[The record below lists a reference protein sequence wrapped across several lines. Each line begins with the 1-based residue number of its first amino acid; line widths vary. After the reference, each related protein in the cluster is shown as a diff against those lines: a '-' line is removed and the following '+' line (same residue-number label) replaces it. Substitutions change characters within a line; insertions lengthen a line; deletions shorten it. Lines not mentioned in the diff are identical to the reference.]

1 MAGEADKA
9 AAAAYDHGM
18 LTYCDGPPSDALR
31 RR

>member
-9 AAAAYDHGM
+9 AAAGGDHGM
-18 LTYCDGPPSDALR
+18 LGYCDGPPSDALR